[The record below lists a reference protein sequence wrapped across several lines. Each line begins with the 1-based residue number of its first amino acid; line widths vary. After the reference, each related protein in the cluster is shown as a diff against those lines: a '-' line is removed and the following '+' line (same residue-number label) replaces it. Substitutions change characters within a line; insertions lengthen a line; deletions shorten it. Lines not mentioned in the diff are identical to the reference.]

1 MRGLVIAVIIISAN
15 FGEFKINDEHYL
27 NRRVKF
33 HRLFNNFQF
42 DSPASS
48 RHRQISCLS
57 VQFGDRNFL
66 ETFLS
71 PSSAFQPRKKFRGK
85 QQQKSRRKCFLIYFL
100 LINLS
105 KNVSFLPTPTTFHN
119 KVCHQIDQALCVAIN
134 LYHILCAPQASQ
146 TIRLPLPSLNVIII
160 ITKQ

>member
-48 RHRQISCLS
+48 RHRRISCLS

-71 PSSAFQPRKKFRGK
+71 PSSAFNPGKNSEASSSKKAEE
-85 QQQKSRRKCFLIYFL
+85 
-100 LINLS
+100 
-105 KNVSFLPTPTTFHN
+105 NVF
-119 KVCHQIDQALCVAIN
+119 
-134 LYHILCAPQASQ
+134 
-146 TIRLPLPSLNVIII
+146 
-160 ITKQ
+160 